1 MINIK
6 LRIGAKSINTGHN
19 PVRIAAK
26 TPITSVPRWFPK
38 YPIILFKKIL
48 EYNS

>member
-1 MINIK
+1 MKVINHAIGTAIINTK

-26 TPITSVPRWFPK
+26 TPITRVAR
-38 YPIILFKKIL
+38 
-48 EYNS
+48 